1 MSYSFVYWQAAL
13 MCIIKAGKNVAEA
26 PAYYTT
32 IYVCSILREIK
43 GSSAWLG
50 EWSELGGIK
59 NTDRLIM

>member
-1 MSYSFVYWQAAL
+1 
-13 MCIIKAGKNVAEA
+13 MCIIKEGKNVVEA

-32 IYVCSILREIK
+32 IYVCRILGEIK

-59 NTDRLIM
+59 NTDMLIM